1 MLMLRAFEE
10 AAKRVYTAGFDAA
23 ALSLAIPSSGLP
35 LLRPANLSNSKAA
48 GDESGVSRSVAAML
62 TARPGYG
69 DAIFVIKP
77 SLLKHQATRVQLPN
91 SRAVFSGAWRDYHPW
106 LNPLHALLD
115 TDEGES
121 SAQQRWRQ
129 VRSRTALVGH
139 NTQHAY
145 TELVRMQKRE
155 LQVFR
160 KMTRNLQMQADTV
173 STTEM
178 LLDSVTASLY
188 TQQRRYTAAGRNSRK
203 VQSTLS
209 AAMQC
214 LCEMT
219 TGLVIFENV
228 SSVSRR
234 IAAPSR
240 SFERRASE
248 FQGVCVCV

>member
-1 MLMLRAFEE
+1 MLMMRAFEE

-35 LLRPANLSNSKAA
+35 LLRPANLSNNKVA

-69 DAIFVIKP
+69 DAIFVIKA
-77 SLLKHQATRVQLPN
+77 SLLKHKATRVQLPN

-121 SAQQRWRQ
+121 SAQRHWRQ

-155 LQVFR
+155 LQVCR
-160 KMTRNLQMQADTV
+160 KMTSNLKMQSDTV

-178 LLDSVTASLY
+178 LLDSMTASLY
-188 TQQRRYTAAGRNSRK
+188 TQQERYNATGRNSEKSK
-203 VQSTLS
+203 VS
-209 AAMQC
+209 AAISVQNHDR
-214 LCEMT
+214 
-219 TGLVIFENV
+219 TGDI
-228 SSVSRR
+228 
-234 IAAPSR
+234 
-240 SFERRASE
+240 
-248 FQGVCVCV
+248 